1 MKETF
6 LKMIAEAEKQNISFA
21 ELCRKFLQSNGKYQS
36 IIKEYIIM
44 SGKVPDVGPV
54 AQATQ
59 AGFLILTQIEPY
71 NLQEFLDLEPGFI
84 PTKFRRYPF
93 YNMANSS
100 PATFLCALF
109 LAGEN
114 QDKVSNFAFFQKAGD
129 KIKEG
134 VKNLG
139 EWAKKTVDQAGDV
152 FRKTYKE
159 IKDIAGDVATGAKK
173 VAFAPF
179 RGAFLLLV
187 RFNVFNLAR
196 QFNRTIIADRQTTKN
211 FWENEIGGDFAQ
223 LVSAV
228 NLGKKEMPI
237 LPGKSQTFNY
247 SSLDPVSA
255 GTTATV
261 AAPVTGAAKA
271 FLISMKPIV
280 AKAAAAALKSKAAG
294 AIGTGVGGALSIK
307 LIDELIP
314 TDEEK
319 KQEEN
324 VEQSNEAFEQAK
336 KDVEAYKKTAEEIAK
351 NLGLP
356 SGSNVNTTFPPVVG
370 TLPGT
375 LGGFRVEAPAKDNTM
390 LYIIGGAAILLAVIL
405 GRK

>member
-134 VKNLG
+134 AKNLG

-152 FRKTYKE
+152 LR
-159 IKDIAGDVATGAKK
+159 DAAGKVADVGKK
-173 VAFAPF
+173 VVLAPF

-196 QFNRTIIADRQTTKN
+196 RFDRAIIANRQKTKN

-228 NLGKKEMPI
+228 NLGKKESPI
-237 LPGKSQTFNY
+237 LPGKSQTY
-247 SSLDPVSA
+247 DTSGGVSLFDPA
-255 GTTATV
+255 TITASI
-261 AAPVTGAAKA
+261 AAATPITIKATA
-271 FLISMKPIV
+271 FL
-280 AKAAAAALKSKAAG
+280 AALG
-294 AIGTGVGGALSIK
+294 VAIKEGKEVFTDLTGKPVDDKEAQETL
-307 LIDELIP
+307 
-314 TDEEK
+314 K
-319 KQEEN
+319 K
-324 VEQSNEAFEQAK
+324 VEQTTQTIDKLVA
-336 KDVEAYKKTAEEIAK
+336 DAK
-351 NLGLP
+351 NISI
-356 SGSNVNTTFPPVVG
+356 SGPQ
-370 TLPGT
+370 
-375 LGGFRVEAPAKDNTM
+375 APAKDNTM

>member
-36 IIKEYIIM
+36 IIKEYIII

-114 QDKVSNFAFFQKAGD
+114 QDKFSTFSLREEYEKRKRQA
-129 KIKEG
+129 KEALD
-134 VKNLG
+134 NLG
-139 EWAKKTVDQAGDV
+139 KWAKKTVDNAGDV
-152 FRKTYKE
+152 LR
-159 IKDIAGDVATGAKK
+159 DVAGKVADVGKK
-173 VAFAPF
+173 VALAPF
-179 RGAFLLLV
+179 RGPFLVLV

-196 QFNRTIIADRQTTKN
+196 RFDRAIISDRQKTKN

-223 LVSAV
+223 LVKAV
-228 NLGKKEMPI
+228 NLGKKESPI
-237 LPGKSQTFNY
+237 LPGKSQTYDTSGGVSFI
-247 SSLDPVSA
+247 DPASI
-255 GTTATV
+255 TASIAAATPITV
-261 AAPVTGAAKA
+261 AATSFLAAVGVAIKEGKEVFTDLTGKPVDDKEAQET
-271 FLISMKPIV
+271 
-280 AKAAAAALKSKAAG
+280 LKK
-294 AIGTGVGGALSIK
+294 
-307 LIDELIP
+307 
-314 TDEEK
+314 
-319 KQEEN
+319 
-324 VEQSNEAFEQAK
+324 VEQTTETIDKLVA
-336 KDVEAYKKTAEEIAK
+336 DAK
-351 NLGLP
+351 NISI
-356 SGSNVNTTFPPVVG
+356 SGPQ
-370 TLPGT
+370 
-375 LGGFRVEAPAKDNTM
+375 APAKDNTM